1 MEIPK
6 EFSEM
11 IAKDIATIDKL
22 SGSESNQ
29 ELMKLHR
36 KLDSRYQACVKDWYK
51 GIWGTDKDASNIFYS
66 SIEDYRDELLDN
78 LYSFKG
84 KLETFQFQMNVAQN
98 SNSPS
103 TQVNVTTQVNVSV
116 SFEQAR
122 SQIEGMTSLT
132 EEQTKEIL
140 KKVSEI
146 ENLVKDNTNKKT
158 KWEKA
163 KPILAWLADKS
174 FDVGMVLLPLL
185 LKINS

>member
-78 LYSFKG
+78 LYSF
-84 KLETFQFQMNVAQN
+84 
-98 SNSPS
+98 
-103 TQVNVTTQVNVSV
+103 
-116 SFEQAR
+116 
-122 SQIEGMTSLT
+122 
-132 EEQTKEIL
+132 
-140 KKVSEI
+140 
-146 ENLVKDNTNKKT
+146 NLMYIPK
-158 KWEKA
+158 
-163 KPILAWLADKS
+163 
-174 FDVGMVLLPLL
+174 
-185 LKINS
+185 